1 MKKTFLFAAILMISL
16 VTQAQEAAPYDPFRD
31 KGFLDMFFKVSTV
44 VLIIY
49 LISTF
54 LLNMVKQFLDYKLKR
69 KMLDKDATET
79 IVQQLL
85 EPKRKDSRLTAI
97 KWAVITG
104 GLGLG
109 FTAIQFF
116 PPFGIHSVMIMCF
129 CVSLSFLCY
138 SYFIGKSDSKNRDHS
153 IKTTASTIN

>member
-1 MKKTFLFAAILMISL
+1 MKKTILFAAILLTTL
-16 VTQAQEAAPYDPFRD
+16 VTQAQETEPYDPFRD
-31 KGFLDMFFKVSTV
+31 KGFLDTMFKVSSV
-44 VLIIY
+44 VVIIY
-49 LISTF
+49 LVSTF

-79 IVQQLL
+79 IVRQLL
-85 EPKRKDSRLTAI
+85 DTKRKDSRLTAI

-138 SYFIGKSDSKNRDHS
+138 SYFVGRSENKPRTGS
-153 IKTTASTIN
+153 IETTVTTH